1 MDHRRIEDQ
10 NVAELYVTG
19 RLNPEDE
26 EGFETH
32 LLECSDCRQRVG
44 WADDLRTSIRAV
56 AAEEA
61 ARASAQLGFLAWVA
75 RRTRTA
81 RTGMLMAALVAVAAL
96 PIWLQADRM
105 RLERELDEART
116 ADTAAA
122 RPAAPAPVAPLS
134 TDNPTNDRDRDRL
147 AQEKARLEEE
157 LRQSRTNETKLNQ
170 QLAQVTGP
178 QINTPVVSLGVV
190 RGGSDTNDLELGPS
204 PEWMVL
210 SLELPQAEFD
220 TYRATL
226 LDSRGKPVW
235 EHKGLKPTAS
245 DTLTILLYSDR
256 LQPGAS
262 YRIRLEGIGERGRA
276 VPAGEIAFRA
286 VKG

>member
-1 MDHRRIEDQ
+1 MDHRRIEDE

-56 AAEEA
+56 AAEDA
-61 ARASAQLGFLAWVA
+61 ARASLQLGFLAWIA
-75 RRTRTA
+75 RSTRTA
-81 RTGMLMAALVAVAAL
+81 RAGLLMAALLAVAAL
-96 PIWLQADRM
+96 PVWLQADRM

-116 ADTAAA
+116 AAA
-122 RPAAPAPVAPLS
+122 RPAEPAPVPVAP
-134 TDNPTNDRDRDRL
+134 TDNQDRERL

-157 LRQSRTNETKLNQ
+157 LSQSRTNETKLNE
-170 QLAQVTGP
+170 QLAQITGP

-190 RGGSDTNDLELGPS
+190 RGGSDTNHLELGPS

-210 SLELPQAEFD
+210 SLELPQADFE
-220 TYRATL
+220 TYQATL
-226 LDSRGKPVW
+226 LDSRGKAVW
-235 EHKGLKPTAS
+235 QGKGLRPTAS
-245 DTLTILLYSDR
+245 DTLNLLLYSDR

-262 YRIRLEGIGERGRA
+262 YRFRLEGIGEGGRA
-276 VPAGEIAFRA
+276 VPAAEIAFRA